1 MRVKTF
7 VSNLHFVGDEKTED
21 GKIFNVMVMDL
32 LDKVWKTFFKN
43 ATAIRFEECLLY
55 CKLSGIHNISYP
67 FYRFKEL

>member
-1 MRVKTF
+1 
-7 VSNLHFVGDEKTED
+7 
-21 GKIFNVMVMDL
+21 MVMDL